1 MAMARKKMA
10 LDCTLRVNSTL
21 ARAQRYKPI
30 DVLTLNR
37 LKTIGTCPALIVTFM
52 RISPTDRLK
61 VFRGVVESPRRSCS
75 SILWSSPFIFS

>member
-1 MAMARKKMA
+1 MA

-30 DVLTLNR
+30 DVFTLNR

-52 RISPTDRLK
+52 RLSPTDRLK
-61 VFRGVVESPRRSCS
+61 T
-75 SILWSSPFIFS
+75 